1 MDLSMLGR
9 QRGRPVRRH
18 ERRRRA
24 AVLGVASLLVEISGL
39 WLRAGRLGGNVVVRC
54 RGGHLYT
61 TVWIPG
67 ASVKS
72 LRFGFWRFQRC
83 PVGRHWSIVTPVRE
97 SDLSERDQQ
106 IARENRDIRL
116 P

>member
-1 MDLSMLGR
+1 
-9 QRGRPVRRH
+9 
-18 ERRRRA
+18 
-24 AVLGVASLLVEISGL
+24 VLGVASLLVEISGL

-54 RGGHLYT
+54 RGSHLYT

>member
-1 MDLSMLGR
+1 MGSDSECR
-9 QRGRPVRRH
+9 RRAVRRL

-24 AVLGVASLLVEISGL
+24 AVLGVASLLVEISGV
-39 WLRAGRLGGNVVVRC
+39 WLRAGRLGGKVVVRC
-54 RGGHLYT
+54 RSGHLYT

-72 LRFGFWRFQRC
+72 VRLGFWRFQRC

-97 SDLSERDQQ
+97 SDLSEREQRM
-106 IARENRDIRL
+106 AREKRDIRL